1 MNILHITPG
10 FNYCCGRSKYVY
22 LLCKY
27 FTQLGHNVHLLTN
40 GGDSLKRLD
49 ELKISYTT
57 IEDLHSNN
65 PKIFASNIF
74 KLRNLIK
81 LHNIEI
87 VHINHRK
94 TEFLLNTMDMFFD
107 TKIKTVMT
115 VLSILNDKWGL
126 EYKTKNIIAVSKSVK
141 NNLLR
146 NFSVN
151 PKNITIIP
159 HFIENEVIDNTYKNS
174 NVKPIL
180 FSAGRFHPEKNYLVL
195 LKAVT
200 LLTECNIK
208 VILAGEGIEKELY
221 ENYAMNNGIDLE
233 IFEPTNNLNELFER
247 ARICVLPSIV
257 DPFPHFMLESGI
269 HRKPFIG
276 SDIDGMSEL
285 ITNEENGLLFQS
297 NNHLE
302 LAGKIKIFLNHQEL
316 MKKCADNLHYQILTN
331 YSPDKIVK
339 EIENYYK
346 GILKQ

>member
-49 ELKISYTT
+49 DLKISYT
-57 IEDLHSNN
+57 IIKDLHSYT

-94 TEFLLNTMDMFFD
+94 TEFLLNTMNNFFD

-115 VLSILNDKWGL
+115 VLSILKEKWGV

-141 NNLLR
+141 NNLLK

-151 PKNITIIP
+151 PKNITVIP
-159 HFIENEVIDNTYKNS
+159 HFIENDSDDNKLLVS
-174 NVKPIL
+174 NERSIL

-195 LKAVT
+195 LKAVN
-200 LLTECNIK
+200 LLPEYNLK
-208 VILAGEGIEKELY
+208 VILAGEGIEKDLY
-221 ENYAMNNGIDLE
+221 EFFALKNGVDLE
-233 IFEPTNNLNELFER
+233 ILKPTNNLKELFER
-247 ARICVLPSIV
+247 AQICVLPSIV

-285 ITNEENGLLFQS
+285 ITNEENGLLFSS
-297 NNHLE
+297 NNHQD
-302 LAGKIKIFLNHQEL
+302 LACKLKLFLNNQKL
-316 MKKCADNLHYQILTN
+316 ANKCADNLRNQILTD

-339 EIENYYK
+339 EIEYYYQR
-346 GILKQ
+346 ILTQ